1 MMTQQEITIID
12 KQLRG
17 INIRLIWALVVC
29 TFVSTATILSVYYGI
44 KTDIEIQK
52 LQIKILEA
60 RVERLEK

>member
-1 MMTQQEITIID
+1 MTQQEITIID

-29 TFVSTATILSVYYGI
+29 TVVSTATILSVYYGI

>member
-1 MMTQQEITIID
+1 MTAQEITIID

-17 INIRLIWALVVC
+17 INLRLIWALVVC
-29 TFVSTATILSVYYGI
+29 TTVSTATILSVYYGI